1 MSKILIGLAVLVLTA
16 CNNDGKSSSS
26 EDTTV
31 SNMSGVENVN
41 GNIPD
46 TTNTLTVEGSSQS
59 TDASVDSTKKQ

>member
-1 MSKILIGLAVLVLTA
+1 MSKILIGLAVLFLAA
-16 CNNDGKSSSS
+16 CNNDSKSSSS